1 MEVKGKDK
9 KIALAYIK
17 SKYPVGLE
25 IYDRTRSGSFII
37 RKNSI
42 FEVFSDADEVA
53 EFNPEYEYYEFLV
66 RKPGKYS
73 PLYYIKQ
80 TPKRLI
86 FEYYETKI
94 LKNKNGKK

>member
-17 SKYPVGLE
+17 SRYPLGSE
-25 IYDRTRSGSFII
+25 IVDGTRSGSII
-37 RKNSI
+37 IKKDSV
-42 FEVFSDADEVA
+42 FEVFSDSDEVA

-66 RKPGKYS
+66 RKPRKFS
-73 PLYYIKQ
+73 PLYYIRQ
-80 TPKRLI
+80 TPKRWL

-94 LKNKNGKK
+94 LKNKNEKK